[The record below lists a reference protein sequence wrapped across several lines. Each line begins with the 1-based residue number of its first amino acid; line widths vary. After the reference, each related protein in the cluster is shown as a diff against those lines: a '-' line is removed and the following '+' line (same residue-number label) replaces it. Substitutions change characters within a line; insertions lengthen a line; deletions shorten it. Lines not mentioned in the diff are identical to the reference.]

1 MDLIIIDPPV
11 FSDGRVCYHP
21 QELYTAEFVRRNF
34 MTAQFIERLWKLEYS
49 PWIQSVQNGTIN
61 ARGYVPIKIKFDIL
75 LDRDE
80 KSYVEY
86 LIKLSRLAQEL
97 QSGPWQDSDT
107 QNQQSSSE
115 CKDAHNVQR
124 ILRDLPSGYLLVEEW
139 VVEYPLPCPYYFALD
154 RRKYICKTGID
165 KPLDSS
171 DPFALNI
178 ELSKSLK
185 AYGHP
190 SGQAFE
196 LINDFATH
204 IFNLFSINRC
214 DELCSPL
221 CCDCLQCD
229 FDIASSC
236 LEYRCGEVYMID
248 IQYCGFSNTL
258 LTLLLDMSIEL
269 WPCQIVE
276 INNGQLLRVELLHL
290 PLILGITSRIVDA
303 NILKGDKS
311 LSRESPDYQ
320 QVLELNNL
328 QSKSLLKCIILEH
341 YRSALIQY
349 HSLISAWTADGGI
362 STTPHLGSQSV
373 DMVFMHGYC
382 ICINDIIVVTL
393 NSAPHFMLVQSI
405 EVYSELGQW
414 RSGLFR
420 GSLLQHQLNADG
432 KMMEDLN
439 DVSCGFEHFISR
451 SHGPLYNS
459 SVYDQPP
466 LDTYNGND
474 AVAAIQF
481 NKFFPKLNMTT
492 DYQNCSYQ
500 RHTNDRMLEQ
510 YMEETILRVPQ
521 LLLYAPPQ

>member
-21 QELYTAEFVRRNF
+21 QELYIAEFVRRNF

-61 ARGYVPIKIKFDIL
+61 AGSYVPIKIKFDVL

-86 LIKLSRLAQEL
+86 LIELSRLVQEL
-97 QSGPWQDSDT
+97 QSGPQQDYDT
-107 QNQQSSSE
+107 QNQYSSSK
-115 CKDAHNVQR
+115 CKDADNVQR

-154 RRKYICKTGID
+154 RRKYLCKTGID

-171 DPFALNI
+171 GPFALTI
-178 ELSKSLK
+178 KLSKSLK
-185 AYGHP
+185 VYGHP
-190 SGQAFE
+190 SGQ
-196 LINDFATH
+196 D
-204 IFNLFSINRC
+204 
-214 DELCSPL
+214 
-221 CCDCLQCD
+221 
-229 FDIASSC
+229 
-236 LEYRCGEVYMID
+236 V
-248 IQYCGFSNTL
+248 
-258 LTLLLDMSIEL
+258 
-269 WPCQIVE
+269 
-276 INNGQLLRVELLHL
+276 
-290 PLILGITSRIVDA
+290 
-303 NILKGDKS
+303 NILKGGNP

-320 QVLELNNL
+320 QVLELNNV
-328 QSKSLLKCIILEH
+328 QSKSPLKCILLDQ

-373 DMVFMHGYC
+373 DMVFMRGYC
-382 ICINDIIVVTL
+382 ICINDIIAVTL
-393 NSAPHFMLVQSI
+393 NSTPRCMLVQRI

-414 RSGLFR
+414 KSGLFR
-420 GSLLQHQLNADG
+420 GSLLQQQLKDDG
-432 KMMEDLN
+432 EMMEVLN

-451 SHGPLYNS
+451 SHGPLHNY

-466 LDTYNGND
+466 LDTYIDND
-474 AVAAIQF
+474 AVAAAQF

-500 RHTNDRMLEQ
+500 RHTNDRILEQ

-521 LLLYAPPQ
+521 LLLYAPHQ